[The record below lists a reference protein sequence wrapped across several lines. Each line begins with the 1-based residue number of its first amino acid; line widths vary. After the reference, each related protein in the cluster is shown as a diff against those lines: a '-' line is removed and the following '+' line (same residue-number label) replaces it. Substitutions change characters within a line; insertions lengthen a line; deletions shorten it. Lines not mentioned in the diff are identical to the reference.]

1 MEYTM
6 FRNASQSQTIYI
18 DRQTRNTL
26 EKLQHTVSVAQ
37 QSINTIKT
45 SAQFENV
52 QRACSTIYTQ
62 SSGLTG
68 TGSGAFITLGNDLH
82 KGFFL
87 TAAHCV
93 LRSTTRDWVDTAYV
107 TDPRT
112 HEWVPINTSKIYI
125 DGTADIALI
134 ETNIDLRQ
142 HAHYCLTLATVDPNI
157 GDTCYVCG
165 NPAGLDNDSLTM
177 GIVRDPHF
185 ALVSGVFMADAIHIS
200 APGVGGNSG
209 SPILNTRGHIVGLF
223 TFGYNTTGETFNGG
237 PSLSV
242 LRHVLPTL
250 ALGQDARAIKKYLGL
265 DWTAP
270 NAFALKSYYTTTSF
284 PNQGMVV
291 NTIDTTHSPFKSVLQ
306 SGDLL
311 LSLSNDNTGK
321 HIEFGILP
329 HQRTP
334 AVFLYEPGNTVTV
347 TYIRGTT
354 KYIVTGVDFQ
364 TTYTDVPDRAD
375 LPLIGGT
382 V

>member
-1 MEYTM
+1 MKYTM
-6 FRNASQSQTIYI
+6 FRNASQSQTAHI
-18 DRQTRNTL
+18 DRQSRHTL
-26 EKLQHTVSVAQ
+26 EKLQQSVSAVQ
-37 QSINTIKT
+37 RDMVTKQPPVP
-45 SAQFENV
+45 FENV
-52 QRACSTIYTQ
+52 QRACSTIYAQ
-62 SSGLTG
+62 SNGQVS
-68 TGSGAFITLGNDLH
+68 TGSGVFITLGNDLH

-93 LRSTTRDWVDTAYV
+93 LRSTSRDWVDAAYV
-107 TDPRT
+107 TDPRN
-112 HEWVPINTSKIYI
+112 HEWVPIQTSKIYI

-134 ETNIDLRQ
+134 ETNIDLRK
-142 HAHYCLTLATVDPNI
+142 HAHYCLTLASVDSRI

-165 NPAGLDNDSLTM
+165 NPGGLDNDSLTM

-185 ALVSGVFMADAIHIS
+185 ALVSSVFMADAIHIS
-200 APGVGGNSG
+200 APGIGGNSG
-209 SPILNTRGHIVGLF
+209 SPILNERGHIVGLF
-223 TFGYNTTGETFNGG
+223 TFGYSNAGETFNGG
-237 PSLSV
+237 PSHSV

-265 DWTAP
+265 NWTAP

-291 NTIDTTHSPFKSVLQ
+291 QTVDGTHSPFKNVLQ

-311 LSLSNDNTGK
+311 LSLSNSNTKK
-321 HIEFGILP
+321 HIAFGILP

-334 AVFLYEPGNTVTV
+334 AVFLYEPGNTVTI
-347 TYIRGTT
+347 TFIRGTT
-354 KYIVTGVDFQ
+354 KHSVSDVVFQ

-375 LPLIGGT
+375 LPLKGGT